1 MLVVLAAATYRIAAI
16 VVGREA
22 AALAAGLALASPVA
36 FSLARQP
43 LIDLSLTALV
53 AVAVAQ
59 TLSPRFLGSWKAIAA
74 TSVVWGLGLLTKWVF
89 PVFLAGPLTLWISHQ
104 TARGSR
110 RAAVSV
116 LVAAFGAAL
125 VAAPW
130 YAPPAGDL
138 VARASASASM
148 GTTEGDPAGLSTASL
163 GYYPMMAFDGYA
175 ALPTR
180 LGLLLALVVASFPR
194 LGRLR
199 PPEPAAWPS
208 GRVAL
213 FVASWLGL
221 PYLVFT
227 LLENKDPRY
236 LAPAAPAL
244 ATAAAW
250 GWQALGRPPWRRALL
265 AASAAYVLAGQA
277 FAARGGDPESIVERL
292 PGAPWP
298 ARTVPPDAPAS
309 LPP

>member
-1 MLVVLAAATYRIAAI
+1 MTLLGPLLLMNREPPQAWDQATHLSLAADIADRFAGRVPYPSRLSDMARFYPPFFHTLVAVGFSLFGLSTRAALAVNLLMLVVLAAATYRIAAI

-110 RAAVSV
+110 RAAVTV

-130 YAPPAGDL
+130 YAPRAEDL

-163 GYYPMMAFDGYA
+163 GYYP
-175 ALPTR
+175 
-180 LGLLLALVVASFPR
+180 LLALD
-194 LGRLR
+194 G
-199 PPEPAAWPS
+199 
-208 GRVAL
+208 
-213 FVASWLGL
+213 
-221 PYLVFT
+221 
-227 LLENKDPRY
+227 
-236 LAPAAPAL
+236 
-244 ATAAAW
+244 
-250 GWQALGRPPWRRALL
+250 
-265 AASAAYVLAGQA
+265 
-277 FAARGGDPESIVERL
+277 
-292 PGAPWP
+292 
-298 ARTVPPDAPAS
+298 
-309 LPP
+309 